1 MIRKPFL
8 AVTYT
13 LLCLSSL
20 FFSSSVTCVTSTSS
34 LPSTFYVTYQGY
46 IQNYFSTSNETVSLW
61 VQFLNGTS
69 CGPKTMNFTF
79 SMEETYENEYIVKFM
94 LEFDN
99 FYDEISVP
107 ATVSNGHVYID
118 STPTIFVVNP
128 NSLIDGNTIELF
140 QTENLTLSGTVF
152 RDIKTD
158 TLLNNYRVAS
168 KVVIT
173 EYEPTNLDPYT
184 GPLLF
189 FDPLTGVLVRASDKI
204 TDVLLNKLGVD
215 FIRGGVFD
223 LLDYSENMNFTLVR
237 SYSSLVG
244 PILIIIF
251 IVAFVLVVFFAYRA
265 LKKKKRDKRKT
276 YTNKSLKFRFVRY
289 QNMRCLYVL

>member
-1 MIRKPFL
+1 MIRKLFL
-8 AVTYT
+8 AVTCT
-13 LLCLSSL
+13 LLCLSPL

-46 IQNYFSTSNETVSLW
+46 IQEYFSTSGETVSLF
-61 VQFLNGTS
+61 VQFLNGTW
-69 CGPKTMNFTF
+69 CVPKTVNFTF

-99 FYDEISVP
+99 FYDEISVL
-107 ATVSNGHVYID
+107 ATGSNGRVYID

-128 NSLIDGNTIELF
+128 DSLIDGNTIELF

-168 KVVIT
+168 KIVKT
-173 EYEPTNLDPYT
+173 EYEPNNLDPYT

-189 FDPLTGVLVRASDKI
+189 FDPLTGVLVRASDQI

-215 FIRGGVFD
+215 FIVGGVFD
-223 LLDYSENMNFTLVR
+223 LLDYSENVNFTLVR

-251 IVAFVLVVFFAYRA
+251 IVAFVLVVFFVYRA

-276 YTNKSLKFRFVRY
+276 YTNKSLKFRFVWY
-289 QNMRCLYVL
+289 QNMKCLYAK

>member
-1 MIRKPFL
+1 MSIS
-8 AVTYT
+8 T
-13 LLCLSSL
+13 L
-20 FFSSSVTCVTSTSS
+20 FSSSVTCVTSTSS

-46 IQNYFSTSNETVSLW
+46 IQEYFSTSGETVSLF
-61 VQFLNGTS
+61 VQFLNGTW
-69 CGPKTMNFTF
+69 CVPKTVNFTF

-99 FYDEISVP
+99 FYDEISVL
-107 ATVSNGHVYID
+107 ATGSNGRVYID

-128 NSLIDGNTIELF
+128 DSLIDGNTIELF

-168 KVVIT
+168 KIVKT
-173 EYEPTNLDPYT
+173 EYEPNNLDPYT

-189 FDPLTGVLVRASDKI
+189 FDPLTGVLVRASDQI

-215 FIRGGVFD
+215 FIVGGVFD
-223 LLDYSENMNFTLVR
+223 LLDYSENVNFTLVR

-251 IVAFVLVVFFAYRA
+251 IVAFVLVVFFVYRA

-289 QNMRCLYVL
+289 QNMRCLYVS